1 LEKGITM
8 RYRKMGKT
16 NVEVS
21 VLGFGAMRLPMIGAK
36 SGLDS
41 FDPNVPID
49 EDAATKMIECAVEQG
64 INYFDTAYGYHGGKS
79 ETFLGKALKPY
90 RSKVMI
96 ATKLPPWMVQ
106 KPEDFERIFEEQLT
120 KLGTD
125 HIDFYQVHG
134 LGSATW
140 LKMKEMG
147 ILEFLDR
154 LQAGKR
160 IRFAGFS
167 FHDEVKVFK
176 EIVDS
181 YDWSMC
187 LVQYNFYDRI
197 YQAGRDGI
205 AYAASKGMGIVVM
218 EPLRGGR
225 LVDRIPT
232 EVQALWDSAVTK
244 RDPVEWALKWI
255 WDQENISTVLSGV
268 SSLKQIME
276 DAKYANDAAAHTL
289 TDSELALIDKVRT
302 AYRSMLKVDC
312 TGCGYC
318 MPCPNGVNI
327 PQNFAMYNDSF
338 MFKDSKEMNVFFYN
352 NMLTPEQRASGC
364 SECLICEDL
373 CPQKI
378 KISKALKDVHEMLD
392 GN

>member
-1 LEKGITM
+1 M
-8 RYRKMGKT
+8 RFRKMGKT
-16 NVEVS
+16 NIDVS
-21 VLGFGAMRLPMIGAK
+21 VLGFGAMRLPMMGGK

-41 FDPNVPID
+41 FDPKIPIN
-49 EDAATKMIECAVEQG
+49 EVEATEMIEYAVQQG

-106 KPEDFERIFEEQLT
+106 KPEDFERIFEEQLS

-125 HIDFYQVHG
+125 YIDFYQVHG
-134 LGSATW
+134 LGSTTW
-140 LKMKEMG
+140 PRMKEMG
-147 ILEFLDR
+147 ILQFLDKLR
-154 LQAGKR
+154 ASNR

-176 EIVDS
+176 EIVDG
-181 YDWSMC
+181 YDWAMC

-197 YQAGRDGI
+197 YQAGTDGI

-225 LVDRIPT
+225 LVDKIPP
-232 EVQALWDSAVTK
+232 EVQALWDGAAIK
-244 RDPVEWALKWI
+244 RSPVEWALKWV
-255 WDQENISTVLSGV
+255 WNQENISTVLSGV
-268 SSLKQIME
+268 SSLGQLKE
-276 DAKYANDAAAHTL
+276 NAKYANEAAARVL
-289 TDSELALIDKVRT
+289 SDGELALIDQVR
-302 AYRSMLKVDC
+302 AEYRKLLKVDC

-318 MPCPNGVNI
+318 MPCPNGVDI

-338 MFKDSKEMNVFFYN
+338 MFKESKEMNLFFYN
-352 NMLTPEQRASGC
+352 NMLTPQQKASGC
-364 SECLICEDL
+364 TECHVCEDL

-378 KISKALKDVHEMLD
+378 KISESLKGVHQLLAAK
-392 GN
+392 